1 MAKNRSRTQRCKDPD
16 HRKSRMENVSA
27 FLKLFSGTDT
37 VLIVVNPDPDSIASA
52 FAVKRLL
59 WKRVKKSVICSV
71 GEILRLQNRAMV
83 NLLKIPVVGIDRASP
98 HTFNRFVLV
107 DSQPDHAERLAG
119 FNFDAI
125 IDHHPKGG
133 TLKAGHI
140 DIRPEYGATASILI
154 EYLREAGIRPSAKLA
169 TALLYAIKTDTDNF
183 ERDASVA
190 DIEQFRYVFQ
200 YANMHVLRKI
210 ENSDLKESD
219 LRYFQNALERR
230 VGTKKR
236 AYAHRGKVSSP
247 DICVQIADFFMRV
260 YEMTWSFVSGVHE
273 NTLVIILRSDGYR
286 KDAGKLAKRVFGSIG
301 TAGGHRGAARA
312 EISLDALRQR
322 KIGTRSTD
330 IQRFV
335 RKRLRIG

>member
-1 MAKNRSRTQRCKDPD
+1 MTKSKSRTRQRKKPN
-16 HRKSRMENVSA
+16 RGQPQVNKLSG
-27 FLKLFSGTDT
+27 FLKLFSGSDN
-37 VLIVVNPDPDSIASA
+37 VLLLINPDPDSIASA

-59 WKRVKKSVICSV
+59 WKRVKKSVICSAA
-71 GEILRLQNRAMV
+71 EILRLQNRAMV
-83 NLLKIPVVGIDRASP
+83 HFLRIPIVGIDRVFP
-98 HTFNRFVLV
+98 QRFNRFVLL
-107 DSQPDHAERLAG
+107 DSQPDHTERLAT
-119 FNFDAI
+119 FKFDAI
-125 IDHHPKGG
+125 IDHHPKSG

-154 EYLREAGIRPSAKLA
+154 EYLREGGIRPSAKLA

-200 YANMHVLRKI
+200 YANMHLLRKI

-236 AYAHRGKVSSP
+236 AYTHLGKVSSP

-260 YEMTWSFVSGVHE
+260 YEMTWSFVSGIHE

-312 EISLDALRQR
+312 EISLDTLRQR
-322 KIGTRSTD
+322 KIGARPTD

-335 RKRLRIG
+335 RKRLRI